1 MIKLNDSL
9 GEKYELEKTNDDIDF
24 SQILSH
30 FIRKKN
36 LIIASTILGILVG
49 GLTALT
55 KQRLW
60 RGEFQIVIDTG
71 KNKNLVNQSLLKL
84 SGLND
89 LNALNETSINPLET
103 EVAILKSPSVLMNV
117 FEFVKLKKKNDN
129 LRFNKWKDNSLNINL
144 QKKTSVLNISYTD
157 SNKEIILTVL
167 DKISKTYQ
175 NYSGLKKRK
184 DLQLTK
190 NFLNNQIE
198 TYNKKNIDSISKAQK
213 FAIDNDLTMLQGS
226 ETNRFPN
233 TFNIESERIKA
244 ATDLRLIKQRIEKLK
259 GIKNVSEEIM
269 YFYDSFTKGSAGIN
283 GKIEEINK
291 IENKLANL
299 RIVFKENDKIISSAK
314 KEKEFLLE
322 QLYNSIF
329 SLMNG
334 KLYDAEARLDATS
347 RPSGVL
353 LEYGQLLSKAARD
366 KITLESLE
374 NQFRAVSLEYS
385 RFQEPWELITK
396 PTLFDYAVAPNR
408 KLILLI
414 GLFSGFSIGLIIS
427 LILVRKEDLIYSSD
441 QINSITDWDFITEI
455 IYKQEENFN
464 SFFDLINEEISLK
477 SKGDVLFLK
486 IGEQKESILDDI
498 ESYNSKK
505 IREGKYIYTNNLKE
519 ISNFSNVVL
528 LVNLGKSTNKEVK
541 EINKRLLHLRRNII
555 GFITFNTST

>member
-175 NYSGLKKRK
+175 NYSGLCLHYFQRK
-184 DLQLTK
+184 EENCNKVQVHHFLLRMEKFLQ
-190 NFLNNQIE
+190 F
-198 TYNKKNIDSISKAQK
+198 YYDQK
-213 FAIDNDLTMLQGS
+213 QLSRKL
-226 ETNRFPN
+226 
-233 TFNIESERIKA
+233 
-244 ATDLRLIKQRIEKLK
+244 LRL
-259 GIKNVSEEIM
+259 NA
-269 YFYDSFTKGSAGIN
+269 Y
-283 GKIEEINK
+283 
-291 IENKLANL
+291 
-299 RIVFKENDKIISSAK
+299 
-314 KEKEFLLE
+314 
-322 QLYNSIF
+322 
-329 SLMNG
+329 
-334 KLYDAEARLDATS
+334 
-347 RPSGVL
+347 
-353 LEYGQLLSKAARD
+353 
-366 KITLESLE
+366 
-374 NQFRAVSLEYS
+374 
-385 RFQEPWELITK
+385 
-396 PTLFDYAVAPNR
+396 
-408 KLILLI
+408 
-414 GLFSGFSIGLIIS
+414 
-427 LILVRKEDLIYSSD
+427 
-441 QINSITDWDFITEI
+441 
-455 IYKQEENFN
+455 
-464 SFFDLINEEISLK
+464 
-477 SKGDVLFLK
+477 
-486 IGEQKESILDDI
+486 
-498 ESYNSKK
+498 
-505 IREGKYIYTNNLKE
+505 
-519 ISNFSNVVL
+519 
-528 LVNLGKSTNKEVK
+528 
-541 EINKRLLHLRRNII
+541 
-555 GFITFNTST
+555 